1 MIGIDETKVSTEL
14 SKRSG
19 KHLKSIGSDVDDG
32 SEFIGKLPN
41 FSEADYNLPTQ
52 LIQRYVKV
60 SCGSRLVILLSILRN
75 LNEREAASQKVV
87 VFFSTRVDF
96 YPKLE
101 LHQKKAF
108 RLHGNVEHE
117 GRRTAFQGL
126 KQRNQLY
133 CCAQMLLRGA

>member
-52 LIQRYVKV
+52 LIRRYVKG
-60 SCGSRLVILLSILRN
+60 CGVLFNMCRFLSKIRI
-75 LNEREAASQKVV
+75 A
-87 VFFSTRVDF
+87 
-96 YPKLE
+96 PK
-101 LHQKKAF
+101 KKAF
-108 RLHGNVEHE
+108 RLHGNMEHE